1 VQYISLQFGYNV
13 PRLLINY
20 ASYVLVLDS
29 SSMKISLSTLPT
41 EYSAASYVVKDSGA
55 MILSILERNVA
66 KMMTL
71 KDIYRGSK

>member
-1 VQYISLQFGYNV
+1 
-13 PRLLINY
+13 
-20 ASYVLVLDS
+20 
-29 SSMKISLSTLPT
+29 MKISLSTLPT